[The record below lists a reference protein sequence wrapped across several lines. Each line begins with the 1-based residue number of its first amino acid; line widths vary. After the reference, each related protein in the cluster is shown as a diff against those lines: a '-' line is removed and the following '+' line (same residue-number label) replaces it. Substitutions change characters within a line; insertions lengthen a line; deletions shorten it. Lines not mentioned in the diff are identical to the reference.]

1 MIHLTRTLGTAA
13 VLALTAGAG
22 AQAQEVLNFYNWG
35 NVTPPELIEKFEAE
49 TGIRVTVTDYDSNDT
64 ALARIRQ
71 GGHGFDLVVPSNNY
85 VQVWIDEGL
94 VQPLDRTVVTNISNI
109 DPQWLD
115 VDFDPGRDYSIPY
128 FWGTTGLIVNTSVYD
143 GDPHTAAVIFD
154 PPEELRGKI
163 NVVPEMNDIMT
174 MAIRYH
180 GGEQCSGDM
189 DLLRQVRDTLMDA
202 RQHWIAMDYGNIDAY
217 VANDISAGVYW
228 NGGAMRARL
237 QNDDLV
243 YGYPQEGF
251 SVWMD
256 NVMVLADAQNP
267 EAAMRFVNF
276 LLEPE
281 HAAMI
286 TNFSRYAS
294 GVVGYEDFLD
304 EEMRTAPEIVVPS
317 DLVGAGAFSMAC
329 PAEVTDIYTQIWTEL
344 LQ

>member
-1 MIHLTRTLGTAA
+1 MNHIRKTLGAA
-13 VLALTAGAG
+13 AALLAGSALGV
-22 AQAQEVLNFYNWG
+22 QAQEVVNFYNWG

-85 VQVWIDEGL
+85 VQVWIEEGL
-94 VQPLDRTVVTNISNI
+94 VQPLDRDIVTNIGNI
-109 DPQWLD
+109 DPQWVD
-115 VDFDPGRDYSIPY
+115 ADFDPGREYSIPY

-174 MAIRYH
+174 MAIRYL
-180 GGEQCSGDM
+180 GGEACTDDM
-189 DLLRQVRDTLMDA
+189 ELLRQVRDKLMDA

-228 NGGAMRARL
+228 NGGALRARL
-237 QNDDLV
+237 QNGDLV

-251 SVWMD
+251 GVWMD
-256 NVMVLADAQNP
+256 NVMVLADAPNP
-267 EAAMRFVNF
+267 EGAMKFVNF

-281 HAAMI
+281 NAAMI
-286 TNFSRYAS
+286 SNFSRYAS
-294 GVVGYEDFLD
+294 GVVGYEEFLD
-304 EEMRTAPEIVVPS
+304 EDMRTAPEIVVPEEL
-317 DLVGAGAFSMAC
+317 DGAGHFSIAC
-329 PAEVTDIYTQIWTEL
+329 PPEVTAIYTQIWTEL

>member
-1 MIHLTRTLGTAA
+1 MKRTLATSLAA
-13 VLALTAGAG
+13 LVAGASM
-22 AQAQEVLNFYNWG
+22 AAADEVVNFYNWG

-85 VQVWIDEGL
+85 VETWIQEGL
-94 VQPLDRTVVTNISNI
+94 VQPLDRDIVTNIGNI
-109 DPQWLD
+109 DPQWLN
-115 VDFDPGRDYSIPY
+115 VDFDPGREYSTPY

-143 GDPHTAAVIFD
+143 GDPHTASIILD
-154 PPEELRGKI
+154 PPEELRGRI
-163 NVVPEMNDIMT
+163 NVVPEMSDIMT
-174 MAIRYH
+174 MAIRYN
-180 GGEQCSGDM
+180 GGEQCESDM
-189 DLLRQVRDTLMDA
+189 EILRAARDTLMSA
-202 RQHWIAMDYGNIDAY
+202 REHWLAMDYGNIDAY
-217 VANDISAGVYW
+217 VNNDISAGVYW

-256 NVMVLADAQNP
+256 NVMVLADAQNS
-267 EAAMRFVNF
+267 EGAMKFVNF

-281 HAAMI
+281 NAAMI
-286 TNFSRYAS
+286 SNFSRYAS
-294 GVVGYEDFLD
+294 GVMGYEEYLE

-317 DLVGAGAFSMAC
+317 DLVGAGSFSIAC
-329 PAEVTDIYTQIWTEL
+329 PQEVNDIYSQIWTEL
-344 LQ
+344 MQ